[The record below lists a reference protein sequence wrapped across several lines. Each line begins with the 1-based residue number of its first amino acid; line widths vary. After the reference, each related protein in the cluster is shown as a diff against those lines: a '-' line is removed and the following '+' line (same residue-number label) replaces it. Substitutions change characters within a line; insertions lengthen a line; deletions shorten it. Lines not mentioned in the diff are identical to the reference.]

1 MEELK
6 NSRPYRISDISA
18 EERPRE
24 KMAAHGESVLSDAE
38 LIAILLRTGIQGEN
52 AVDMGKRLLDEFGGI
67 KGIHQVDLDEFRQ
80 AKGIGLAKAAQI
92 KAAIELGR
100 RLNSLE
106 GGDVR
111 PVISSPADVVNLVQ
125 YEMLG
130 FIQEQL
136 WVLLL
141 NTKNQVI
148 RIERLYKGTLN
159 SSTVRIAE
167 LFKPAITRN
176 AAAIILVHNHP
187 SGDPAPSS
195 EDVRLTRSVVQSGKL
210 LDIEVLDHIIVGEAG
225 RYSSLKQKKLG
236 F

>member
-1 MEELK
+1 MKGSQEK
-6 NSRPYRISDISA
+6 RPYRISDISA

-100 RLNSLE
+100 RLNTLE
-106 GGDVR
+106 EDAR
-111 PVISSPADVVNLVQ
+111 PVISSPVDVVNLVQ

-130 FIQEQL
+130 FIQEHL

-141 NTKNQVI
+141 NTKNQVV
-148 RIERLYKGTLN
+148 RMEKLYKGTLN

-195 EDVRLTRSVVQSGKL
+195 EDVRLTRSVVQSGRL

>member
-1 MEELK
+1 MEEKLEK
-6 NSRPYRISDISA
+6 RPYRISDISI

-24 KMAAHGESVLSDAE
+24 KMAAHGELVLSDAE

-52 AVDMGKRLLDEFGGI
+52 AVDMGKRLLEEFGGI
-67 KGIHQVDLDEFRQ
+67 KGIHQISLDEFRQ

-100 RLNSLE
+100 RLTTLE
-106 GGDVR
+106 EQVK
-111 PVISSPADVVNLVQ
+111 PIITSPSDVVRLVQ

-130 FIQEQL
+130 FIQEHL

-141 NTKNQVI
+141 NTKNQVL
-148 RIERLYKGTLN
+148 RIAKIYKGTLN

-187 SGDPAPSS
+187 SGDPTPSS

-210 LDIEVLDHIIVGEAG
+210 LDIEVLDHIIIGNAG
-225 RYSSLKQKKLG
+225 KYSSLKQKKLG

>member
-1 MEELK
+1 MGEQDT
-6 NSRPYRISDISA
+6 RPYRISEISV

-24 KMAAHGESVLSDAE
+24 KMALHGASILTDAE
-38 LIAILLRTGIQGEN
+38 LLAILLRTGIQGEN
-52 AVDMGKRLLDEFGGI
+52 AIDMGKRLLLEYGGI
-67 KGIHQVDLDEFRQ
+67 QGIHRIGLDEFCQ
-80 AKGIGLAKAAQI
+80 ARGIGLAKAAQI

-100 RLNSLE
+100 RLNSADE
-106 GGDVR
+106 VEH
-111 PVISSPADVVNLVQ
+111 PVISSPIDVVSLVQ

-130 FIQEQL
+130 FIQEHL

-141 NTKNQVI
+141 NTKNQVMRVVKI
-148 RIERLYKGTLN
+148 YKGTLN

-187 SGDPAPSS
+187 SGDPTPSS
-195 EDVRLTRSVVQSGKL
+195 EDIRLTRTVVQAGKM
-210 LDIEVLDHIIVGEAG
+210 LDIDVLDHIIIGEAG
-225 RYSSLKQKKLG
+225 SYASLKQKKLG

>member
-1 MEELK
+1 MENEM
-6 NSRPYRISDISA
+6 NPRPYRISDISV

-24 KMAAHGESVLSDAE
+24 KMAAHGASVLSDSE

-52 AVDMGKRLLDEFGGI
+52 AVELGKRLLLEFGGI
-67 KGIHQVDLDEFRQ
+67 RGIHQTSLDEFRQ
-80 AKGIGLAKAAQI
+80 AKGIGLAKASQI

-100 RLNSLE
+100 RLNSME
-106 GGDVR
+106 GEER
-111 PVISSPADVVNLVQ
+111 PVISTPGDVVDLVQ

-130 FIQEQL
+130 FPQEHL

-141 NTKNQVI
+141 NTKNQVFRVEKI
-148 RIERLYKGTLN
+148 YKGTLN

-167 LFKPAITRN
+167 LFRPAITRN
-176 AAAIILVHNHP
+176 AAAIVLVHNHP
-187 SGDPAPSS
+187 SGDPTPSS

-210 LDIEVLDHIIVGEAG
+210 LDIEVLDHIIIGGAG
-225 RYSSLKQKKLG
+225 NYASLKQKKLG

>member
-1 MEELK
+1 MEEK
-6 NSRPYRISDISA
+6 NYRHSYRISDITE

-24 KMAAHGESVLSDAE
+24 KMAIHGAAILSDAE
-38 LIAILLRTGIQGEN
+38 LIAVLLRTGIHGEN
-52 AVDMGKRLLDEFGGI
+52 AVEMGKRLLSEYGGI
-67 KGIHQVDLDEFRQ
+67 RGIHQTSLDEFRQ

-100 RLNSLE
+100 RLNTFEEQS
-106 GGDVR
+106 R
-111 PVISSPADVVNLVQ
+111 PVISSPDDVVALVQ

-130 FIQEQL
+130 LIQEHL

-148 RIERLYKGTLN
+148 RIEKVYKGTLN

-176 AAAIILVHNHP
+176 AAGIILVHNHP
-187 SGDPAPSS
+187 SGDPTPSS
-195 EDVRLTRSVVQSGKL
+195 EDVRLTRSVVQSGKM

-225 RYSSLKQKKLG
+225 RFSSLKQKKLG